1 VVLTN
6 TCELQFQSAGT
17 GCTSSISCSQVLL
30 HGFRLQQC
38 LLVCPITA
46 VS

>member
-17 GCTSSISCSQVLL
+17 GCTSSISC
-30 HGFRLQQC
+30 
-38 LLVCPITA
+38 
-46 VS
+46 